1 MSGASLAVVQRRRR
15 VVLASVLTVF
25 LVFGGRLVWVQAVE
39 GDRLAEEARN
49 SRLRSGTIDAPRGD
63 ILDADGEVLATSV
76 ERYNVGVNQQVV
88 ATFAQ
93 TNENG
98 EVVGTGAA
106 AAAKLLA
113 PLLGADPAEL
123 GARLVGESTF
133 VYIATGLTP
142 EQWREVDA
150 LGIPGV
156 EPERVSERVYPNG
169 TTAGN
174 VIGYVGRDGD
184 GLAGLELVFDDEL
197 TGTPGEILRE
207 IGNNGQ
213 VIPTG
218 TREETPAQAGHTLS
232 TTIDRDLQFY
242 AQDVLDQQVDRYGA
256 DWGAA
261 VVMEVETGRVLA
273 LADSDAVDPNNYQD
287 WQPEDRGSRAVSS
300 PVEPGSTGKL
310 STFAAALDQGVIT
323 PTSTFTVPSTIT
335 MPNGQTFRDSYDRP
349 TARRTATGIL
359 TNSSN
364 TGTVQ
369 IGALLPDRV
378 RYDYMR
384 SLGLGEPTG
393 IELPGESGGVLR
405 DPAQWDGRTRYTTM
419 FGQGLSVTL
428 LQNTS
433 VVATIGNDGRRVA
446 PRLVDGLT
454 DANGRFREA
463 EEPEPVQVI
472 GPEASRD
479 LMSMMESV
487 MTDEEGTGQ
496 LAAVEGYRVAG
507 KTGTAEI
514 VDGSGGLGARAAS
527 FVGLAPAED
536 PELALGV
543 IVYKPDG
550 DGYGSVVAGPVFGD
564 IMTFALHQ
572 RGIAPSTTA
581 APDLPL
587 TPQE

>member
-1 MSGASLAVVQRRRR
+1 MSRATVVQRRRR
-15 VVLASVLTVF
+15 IVLAFVLTVF

-39 GDRLAEEARN
+39 GDQLAEEARN

-76 ERYNVGVNQQVV
+76 ERYNVGVNQRLI
-88 ATFAQ
+88 ATFEQ
-93 TNENG
+93 TDEDG

-113 PLLGADPAEL
+113 PVLGQDPAEL
-123 GARLVGESTF
+123 GARLVGDSTF
-133 VYIATGLTP
+133 VYIAKGLTP
-142 EQWREVDA
+142 AQWREIEA

-218 TREETPAQAGHTLS
+218 TREETPAEPGHTLN
-232 TTIDRDLQFY
+232 TTIDRDLQY
-242 AQDVLDQQVDRYGA
+242 HAQDVLDQQVDRYGA
-256 DWGAA
+256 AWGAV

-273 LADSDAVDPNNYQD
+273 LADSDAVDPNSYQD
-287 WQPEDRGSRAVSS
+287 WEAEDRGSRAVSS
-300 PVEPGSTGKL
+300 PFEPGSTGKL
-310 STFAAALDQGVIT
+310 PTFAAALDQGVIT
-323 PTSTFTVPSTIT
+323 PTSAFTVPSTIT
-335 MPNGQTFRDSYDRP
+335 MPNGQTFRDSYERP
-349 TARRTATGIL
+349 TAQRTATGIL

-369 IGALLPDRV
+369 IGDLLPDEL

-384 SLGLGEPTG
+384 SFGLGERTG

-419 FGQGLSVTL
+419 FGQGVSVTL
-428 LQNTS
+428 LQNTA
-433 VVATIGNDGRRVA
+433 VVATIGNDGQRVP
-446 PRLVDGLT
+446 PRIVDGLT
-454 DANGRFREA
+454 DAGGRFHEA

-472 GPEASRD
+472 SPEASRD
-479 LMSMMESV
+479 LISMMESV
-487 MTDEEGTGQ
+487 MNDEEGTGQ

-536 PELALGV
+536 PELAIGV
-543 IVYKPDG
+543 VVYKPNG
-550 DGYGSVVAGPVFGD
+550 DGFGSVVAGPVFGD
-564 IMTFALHQ
+564 IMEFALHQ
-572 RGIAPSTTA
+572 RGIAPSTTE

-587 TPQE
+587 TPQG